1 MYVRKTMHGDTLGF
15 RILRCG
21 LASRLGIFL
30 FGGMDMN
37 WDFMFVFNSIL
48 LGVGLAMDA
57 FSVAMANGIRE
68 PQMKKRK
75 MCGVAGIF
83 SVFQGLMPLIG
94 WICIHTVVQ
103 YFESFTVLIP
113 WIALA
118 LLAYIGGK
126 MLYEGIKSSSCPV
139 VPAAIGLGALLVQG
153 IATSIDALSVGFT
166 IAEYLLPMA
175 LAATAIIALVT
186 FVICMVGLIIG
197 KKAGSCMSGKA
208 GIVGGAILIFIGLEI
223 FITSWF

>member
-1 MYVRKTMHGDTLGF
+1 MELDF
-15 RILRCG
+15 RFILQSVG
-21 LASRLGIFL
+21 
-30 FGGMDMN
+30 
-37 WDFMFVFNSIL
+37 

-68 PQMKKRK
+68 PKMPGGK
-75 MCGVAGIF
+75 MCGIAGIF
-83 SVFQGLMPLIG
+83 AVFQGLMPLIG

-103 YFESFTVLIP
+103 YFSAFQDWIP

-118 LLAYIGGK
+118 LLGYIGGK
-126 MLYEGIKSSSCPV
+126 MLYEGIKSQSCPV
-139 VPAAIGLGALLVQG
+139 VPAVLGLGALLVQG

-175 LAATAIIALVT
+175 SLCALIIAAVT
-186 FVICMVGLIIG
+186 FIICMIGLYIG
-197 KKAGSCMSGKA
+197 KKAGSCLSGKA
-208 GIVGGAILIFIGLEI
+208 GIVGGAILIIIGLEI